1 MDIKHFIGYEKI
13 DNLITGLICG
23 FLAIGLTYFFQVRHY
38 SVDQLGSLISEFQ
51 TPFLKLSLLG
61 ALFLFLVFNYFDK
74 TYAMKGVLVS
84 VIISAIY
91 LVFKMYL

>member
-1 MDIKHFIGYEKI
+1 MDIKHIIGYEKL
-13 DNLITGLICG
+13 DNVVTGIIVG
-23 FLAIGLTYFFQVRHY
+23 FLGIGTTYYWQVRHY
-38 SVDQLGSLISEFQ
+38 SVDQLGNLISEFQ

-61 ALFLFLVFNYFDK
+61 ALLLFLGFNYFDK

-84 VIISAIY
+84 VIITAIF